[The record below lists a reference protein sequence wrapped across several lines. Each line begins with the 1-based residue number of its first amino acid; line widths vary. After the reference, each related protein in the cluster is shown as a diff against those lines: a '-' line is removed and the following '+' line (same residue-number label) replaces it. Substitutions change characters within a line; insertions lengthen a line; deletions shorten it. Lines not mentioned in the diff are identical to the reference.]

1 MIAFVTYLWLSEES
15 LSRNVYEKLRVIR
28 SRRSKD
34 RQHIGQKK
42 KDKQWSTKTTQ
53 KTKEQ
58 ITWTPLQTG
67 MNSSSGTRRVTLVIN
82 TVKSH
87 GWGKDRITMIA
98 KHWHILDMC
107 DYLNLHMGRKSPRG
121 ICVTNNFTSISVST
135 WGENQHVGYV

>member
-58 ITWTPLQTG
+58 IT
-67 MNSSSGTRRVTLVIN
+67 
-82 TVKSH
+82 
-87 GWGKDRITMIA
+87 
-98 KHWHILDMC
+98 
-107 DYLNLHMGRKSPRG
+107 
-121 ICVTNNFTSISVST
+121 
-135 WGENQHVGYV
+135 

>member
-15 LSRNVYEKLRVIR
+15 LSRNVYEKLRVII

-58 ITWTPLQTG
+58 IT
-67 MNSSSGTRRVTLVIN
+67 
-82 TVKSH
+82 
-87 GWGKDRITMIA
+87 
-98 KHWHILDMC
+98 
-107 DYLNLHMGRKSPRG
+107 
-121 ICVTNNFTSISVST
+121 
-135 WGENQHVGYV
+135 